1 MVRGDTTGAIVQV
14 RRRVRAGAEEIFDLW
29 TKPDLMVRWM
39 SPYPGAV
46 DCKASCDLRPG
57 GAFSLVMS
65 SEESIRDVSGTYV
78 EVDRPRKLVFT
89 WIGPL
94 TNNVNTLVTVEL
106 TPCGDETDLV
116 LTHER
121 LPTPAICEGHTR
133 GWGNMLDHMAD
144 TVSKDLL
151 VDVEPSLQVMAGL
164 VPAIHAFLAQSP
176 KEDVDARDKPGHD
189 DGERQFDR
197 TETCS
202 SLRAE
207 TTATAP
213 PIYGCAVIRGAGHG

>member
-1 MVRGDTTGAIVQV
+1 MVRGDTTGPIVQV
-14 RRRVRAGAEEIFDLW
+14 RRRVKAGAEQIFDLW

-65 SEESIRDVSGTYV
+65 SEESIREVSGTYV
-78 EVDRPRKLVFT
+78 EVDRPHKLVFT

-106 TPCGDETDLV
+106 NPHGDETDLV

-121 LPTPAICEGHTR
+121 LPTPAIVEGHTR
-133 GWGNMLDHMAD
+133 GWGNILDHLAD
-144 TVSKDLL
+144 AASKD
-151 VDVEPSLQVMAGL
+151 
-164 VPAIHAFLAQSP
+164 F
-176 KEDVDARDKPGHD
+176 
-189 DGERQFDR
+189 
-197 TETCS
+197 
-202 SLRAE
+202 
-207 TTATAP
+207 
-213 PIYGCAVIRGAGHG
+213 